1 MNTITGS
8 SSSDSDVSKR
18 DVSVVPITNS
28 TTPDIIIKAQYID
41 ILAGRDG
48 RDGLQG
54 PAGEKGEKGDTGPP
68 GVQGPTGLAGPP
80 GPKGDQGLQGSA
92 GLSTGGA
99 IYIRWGRTTCP
110 ETPGTELVYEG
121 LAGGSAYTHSGGGAN
136 YLCLPKIPDYLLN
149 GLPSAVNYLYGA
161 EYERPVPFSNL
172 DDHNVPCSVCYV
184 DKRAS
189 KLMIPAKITCPS
201 SWTQEYVGYLMTSK
215 YDHAR
220 NAVYECVDKDA
231 ESVPGSAPNING
243 ALFYHTV
250 AKCTGLPCPPYVTT
264 KTITCVVCTK

>member
-1 MNTITGS
+1 MNNITGS
-8 SSSDSDVSKR
+8 SSSDSHVSKR
-18 DVSVVPITNS
+18 DVPVIPTTNA

-54 PAGEKGEKGDTGPP
+54 SAGEKGEKGDTGPP
-68 GVQGPTGLAGPP
+68 GVQGPIGLTGPP
-80 GPKGDQGLQGSA
+80 GPQGDQGPQGSA
-92 GLSTGGA
+92 ALSTGGA
-99 IYIRWGRTTCP
+99 IYIRWGRSTCP
-110 ETPGTELVYEG
+110 DTPGTELVYEG
-121 LAGGSAYTHSGGGAN
+121 LAGGSSYSHSGGGAN

-149 GLPSAVNYLYGA
+149 GLPDYANYLYGA

-184 DKRAS
+184 DKRVS

-231 ESVPGSAPNING
+231 ESVPGSAGDING
-243 ALFYHTV
+243 ALFYHAV

>member
-1 MNTITGS
+1 MN
-8 SSSDSDVSKR
+8 KR
-18 DVSVVPITNS
+18 DVSTTLISNV
-28 TTPDIIIKAQYID
+28 TPDIIIKYID

-54 PAGEKGEKGDTGPP
+54 PIGEKGEKGDTGPP
-68 GVQGPTGLAGPP
+68 GVQGPIGLAGPP
-80 GPKGDQGLQGSA
+80 GPKGDQGPQGLP

-99 IYIRWGRTTCP
+99 IYTRWGRSTCP
-110 ETPGTELVYEG
+110 DTPGTELVYEG
-121 LAGGSAYTHSGGGAN
+121 LAGGSHYTQSGGGAN
-136 YLCLPKIPDYLLN
+136 YLCLPKNPDYLLN
-149 GLPSAVNYLYGA
+149 GLPSQGNYLYGA

-184 DKRAS
+184 DKRVS

-201 SWTQEYVGYLMTSK
+201 SWTQEYVGYLMAEHHT
-215 YDHAR
+215 HAR

-231 ESVPGSAPNING
+231 EPVPGNASNDNA
-243 ALFYHTV
+243 ARFYQVV
-250 AKCTGLPCPPYVTT
+250 ATCTGLPCPPYVTT